1 MRKVALAWGLHPV
14 QTAAMQATIRIRMSK
29 PHYGGNLV
37 DGAQLLSLFGD
48 VATELCI
55 RADGD
60 EGLFRAYDSVE
71 FLAPVYSGDFIEA
84 RGEIV
89 SFGRTSLKMQF
100 TAHKILA
107 PRPGPGLAPTAA
119 EVLAEPLL
127 VCRASG
133 TCVVPKELRRAPAAG
148 ERRIGLWR
156 PGPCI
161 ITAAI
166 VGAETTRAQ
175 NPHLPITAEE
185 IGQEAARCVQA
196 GASVIHLHVR
206 DEAGNPSQDR
216 ARFAAA
222 IAAIR
227 ARTDVVIQCSTG
239 GAVGMSLDERCG
251 ALTLA
256 GAEAPDMA
264 TLNVG
269 TINFGDDIFVNKRQD
284 TLEIARR
291 IAAARLVPEVE
302 IYDLGHLDITAEL
315 VEKGLLVPPL
325 HVQFV
330 LGVRGALSASR
341 KNVELLVS
349 RLAELDRLHNTSGT
363 PSSWGVAGIGRHE
376 FPMADVAAQLGGN
389 LRVGLEDNI
398 YVEKGVLAEGSAP
411 LVEKAVTLCKA
422 AGRSVATSA
431 DARAILLAA
440 TLV

>member
-1 MRKVALAWGLHPV
+1 M
-14 QTAAMQATIRIRMSK
+14 QTAAMQATIRVRMSK

-37 DGAQLLSLFGD
+37 DGAQMLSLFGD

-84 RGEIV
+84 RGEITGW
-89 SFGRTSLKMQF
+89 GRTSLKMQF
-100 TAHKILA
+100 TAHKIVA
-107 PRPGPGLAPTAA
+107 PLSGPGLAPTAA
-119 EVLAEPLL
+119 AALAEPVL

-133 TCVVPKELRRAPAAG
+133 TCVVPKELRRAPAPG
-148 ERRIGLWR
+148 EQRIGLWR

-161 ITAAI
+161 LTAAI

-175 NPHLPITAEE
+175 NPHLPISAEE
-185 IGQEAARCVQA
+185 IGQEAARCAQA

-206 DEAGNPSQDR
+206 DDAGNPSQDR

-239 GAVGMSLDERCG
+239 GAVGMSIDERCG
-251 ALTLA
+251 ALSLSGTD
-256 GAEAPDMA
+256 APDMA

-284 TLEIARR
+284 TMEVARR
-291 IAAARLVPEVE
+291 IGTAGLIPEVE

-315 VEKGLLVPPL
+315 IEKGLLQPPL

-330 LGVRGALSASR
+330 LGVRGALAASR
-341 KNVELLVS
+341 QNVELLVS
-349 RLAELDRLHNTSGT
+349 RLAQLDQAYNRTGT

-376 FPMADVAAQLGGN
+376 FPMAEIAAQLGGN

-398 YVEKGVLAEGSAP
+398 YLEKGVLAEGSAP
-411 LVEKAVTLCKA
+411 LVAKAAALCKA
-422 AGRSVATSA
+422 AGRSIATPA
-431 DARAILLAA
+431 EARAVLLGAK
-440 TLV
+440 LV

>member
-1 MRKVALAWGLHPV
+1 
-14 QTAAMQATIRIRMSK
+14 MSK

-37 DGAQLLSLFGD
+37 DGAHMLSLFGD

-89 SFGRTSLKMQF
+89 SWGRTSLKMVF
-100 TAHKILA
+100 TAHKIVA
-107 PRPGPGLAPTAA
+107 PIVAPGLAPTAA
-119 EVLAEPLL
+119 GILPEPIL

-133 TCVVPKELRRAPAAG
+133 TCVVPTELRRAPREG
-148 ERRIGLWR
+148 ETGMGLWR

-175 NPHLPITAEE
+175 NPHLPLSAEE
-185 IGQEAARCVQA
+185 IGAEAARCAQA

-216 ARFAAA
+216 DRFRAA

-227 ARTDVVIQCSTG
+227 ARTDVVVQCSTG
-239 GAVGMSLDERCG
+239 GAIGMSIDERCG
-251 ALTLA
+251 ALGLT

-269 TINFGDDIFVNKRQD
+269 TINFGDDIFVNKRGD
-284 TLEIARR
+284 TMEIARR
-291 IAAARLVPEVE
+291 IAAAHLVPEVE

-315 VEKGLLVPPL
+315 CEKGLLRAPL

-341 KNVELLVS
+341 DNLLLLVE
-349 RLAELDRLHNTSGT
+349 RLALLDRAHNRSGLR
-363 PSSWGVAGIGRHE
+363 SSWGVAGIGRHE
-376 FPMADVAAQLGGN
+376 FPMAEAAAQLGGN

-398 YVEKGVLAEGSAP
+398 FLEKGVLAAGSAP
-411 LVEKAVTLCKA
+411 LVEKAVTLCQA
-422 AGRSVATSA
+422 AGRKVATPA
-431 DARAILLAA
+431 QARELLLRKPA
-440 TLV
+440 

>member
-1 MRKVALAWGLHPV
+1 MH
-14 QTAAMQATIRIRMSK
+14 ATIRVRMSK

-60 EGLFRAYDSVE
+60 EGLFRAYDSVD

-89 SFGRTSLKMQF
+89 SWGKTSLKMTF
-100 TAHKILA
+100 TAHKIIA
-107 PRPGPGLAPTAA
+107 PLVEPGLAPTAA
-119 EVLAEPLL
+119 SLLAEPIL

-133 TCVVPKELRRAPAAG
+133 TCVVPKELRRPPQAS
-148 ERRIGLWR
+148 ERRMGLFR

-175 NPHLPITAEE
+175 NPHLPLSAVELGE
-185 IGQEAARCVQA
+185 EAARCAAA

-216 ARFAAA
+216 DRFRAA

-227 ARTDVVIQCSTG
+227 ARTDVVVQCSTG
-239 GAVGMSLDERCG
+239 GAIGMSIDERCG
-251 ALTLA
+251 ALLLS
-256 GAEAPDMA
+256 GSDAPDMA

-269 TINFGDDIFVNKRQD
+269 TINFGDDIFVNKRGD
-284 TLEIARR
+284 TMAIARR

-315 VEKGLLVPPL
+315 LEKGLLQAPL
-325 HVQFV
+325 HMQFV

-341 KNVELLVS
+341 ANLQLLVE
-349 RLAELDRLHNTSGT
+349 RLAELDRAHNRSGLS
-363 PSSWGVAGIGRHE
+363 SSWGVAGIGRHE
-376 FPMADVAAQLGGN
+376 FPMAEAAAQLGGN

-398 YVEKGVLAEGSAP
+398 YLEKGVLAAGSAP
-411 LVEKAVTLCKA
+411 LVEKAVTLCRA
-422 AGRSVATSA
+422 AGRSVATTA
-431 DARAILLAA
+431 EARQILLSKPA
-440 TLV
+440 

>member
-1 MRKVALAWGLHPV
+1 MH
-14 QTAAMQATIRIRMSK
+14 ATIRVRMSR

-37 DGAQLLSLFGD
+37 DGAQILELFGD

-71 FLAPVYSGDFIEA
+71 FLAPVYCGDFIEA
-84 RGEIV
+84 RGDIV
-89 SFGRTSLKMQF
+89 GWGRTSLKMRF
-100 TAHKILA
+100 TATKIAA
-107 PRPGPGLAPTAA
+107 PLVAPAGAPALAPTAA
-119 EVLAEPLL
+119 EILAEP
-127 VCRASG
+127 VVVVRASG
-133 TCVVPKELRRAPAAG
+133 TCVVPKELRRPARPG
-148 ERRIGLWR
+148 EVRLGLWR

-185 IGQEAARCVQA
+185 IGQEAARCAQA

-206 DEAGNPSQDR
+206 DDAGNPSQDR
-216 ARFAAA
+216 ERFRAA

-227 ARTDVVIQCSTG
+227 ARADVVIQCSTG
-239 GAVGMSLDERCG
+239 GAVGMSIEERCG
-251 ALTLA
+251 ALQLT
-256 GAEAPDMA
+256 GPHAPDMA

-269 TINFGDDIFVNKRQD
+269 TINFGDDIFVNKRAD
-284 TLEIARR
+284 TMDVARR
-291 IAAARLVPEVE
+291 IAAARLQPEVE

-315 VEKGLLVPPL
+315 IEKGLLRPPL

-341 KNVELLVS
+341 QNLELLVN
-349 RLAELDRLHNTSGT
+349 RLADLDRAHNRGGT
-363 PSSWGVAGIGRHE
+363 PSSWGVAGVGRHE
-376 FPMADVAAQLGGN
+376 FPMAEAAAELGGN

-398 YVEKGVLAEGSAP
+398 FLEKGVLAAGSAP
-411 LVEKAVTLCKA
+411 LVEKAAKLCQA
-422 AGRSVATSA
+422 AGRTIATPA
-431 DARAILLAA
+431 EARAVLLSS
-440 TLV
+440 VNV

>member
-1 MRKVALAWGLHPV
+1 
-14 QTAAMQATIRIRMSK
+14 MQATIRVRMSK

-37 DGAQLLSLFGD
+37 DGAQMLSLFGD

-55 RADGD
+55 LADGD

-84 RGEIV
+84 RGEIT
-89 SFGRTSLKMQF
+89 SWGRTSLKMRF
-100 TAHKILA
+100 TAHKIVAPLA
-107 PRPGPGLAPTAA
+107 GPGLAPTAA
-119 EVLAEPLL
+119 TALAEPIL

-133 TCVVPKELRRAPAAG
+133 TCVVPQDLRRTAG
-148 ERRIGLWR
+148 STERRIGVWR

-175 NPHLPITAEE
+175 NPHLPISAAE
-185 IGQEAARCVQA
+185 IGEEAARCVQA

-206 DEAGNPSQDR
+206 DEAENPSQDR

-222 IAAIR
+222 ISAIR

-239 GAVGMSLDERCG
+239 GAVGMSIDERCG
-251 ALTLA
+251 ALSLS
-256 GAEAPDMA
+256 GSDAPDMA

-284 TLEIARR
+284 TMAVAQR
-291 IAAARLVPEVE
+291 IAAAGLVPEIE
-302 IYDLGHLDITAEL
+302 IYDLGHLDITTEL
-315 VEKGLLVPPL
+315 VEKGLLKPPL

-330 LGVRGALSASR
+330 LGVRGALSATQQ
-341 KNVELLVS
+341 NVELLVN
-349 RLAELDRLHNTSGT
+349 RLAQLDQAHNRSGT

-376 FPMADVAAQLGGN
+376 FPMAQLAAQLGGN

-398 YVEKGVLAEGSAP
+398 YIEKGVLAAGSAP
-411 LVEKAVTLCKA
+411 LVEKAVGLCKA
-422 AGRSVATSA
+422 AGRSVATVSQ
-431 DARAILLAA
+431 ARAILLGKG
-440 TLV
+440 

>member
-1 MRKVALAWGLHPV
+1 MH
-14 QTAAMQATIRIRMSK
+14 ATIRIRMSK

-55 RADGD
+55 LADGD

-89 SFGRTSLKMQF
+89 SWGRTSLKMTF
-100 TAHKILA
+100 TAHKIIA
-107 PRPGPGLAPTAA
+107 PLSEPGLAPTAA
-119 EVLAEPLL
+119 TALSTPTL

-133 TCVVPKELRRAPAAG
+133 TCVVPKELRRAPRAD
-148 ERRIGLWR
+148 EQRMGLWR

-175 NPHLPITAEE
+175 NPHLPLTAEE
-185 IGQEAARCVQA
+185 IGAEAARCAQA

-206 DEAGNPSQDR
+206 DDAGNPSQDR
-216 ARFAAA
+216 DRFRAA

-227 ARTDVVIQCSTG
+227 ARTGVVVQCSTG
-239 GAVGMSLDERCG
+239 GAIGMSIDERCG
-251 ALTLA
+251 ALQLQ
-256 GAEAPDMA
+256 GADAPDMA

-284 TLEIARR
+284 TMEIARR
-291 IAAARLVPEVE
+291 ITACGLVPEVE

-315 VEKGLLVPPL
+315 IEKGLLKPPL

-341 KNVELLVS
+341 ANLQLLVE
-349 RLAELDRLHNTSGT
+349 RLAEIDRTQNRSGLR
-363 PSSWGVAGIGRHE
+363 SSWGVAGIGRHE
-376 FPMADVAAQLGGN
+376 FPMAEAAAQLGGN

-398 YVEKGVLAEGSAP
+398 FLEKGVLAAGSAP
-411 LVEKAVTLCKA
+411 LVEKAVALCQA
-422 AGRSVATSA
+422 AGRAIATPEE
-431 DARAILLAA
+431 ARALLLKKA
-440 TLV
+440 TTL